1 MYTMT
6 QEGRGPKHK
15 EQMSMSSECK
25 PWVRSVTKIKF
36 VADSRTD
43 YEWETVPQIRTK

>member
-1 MYTMT
+1 MYTVT
-6 QEGRGPKHK
+6 QEVRSPKHK
-15 EQMSMSSECK
+15 GKMSMGSECK

-43 YEWETVPQIRTK
+43 YEWETVRQILTK